1 MAFGTE
7 RLIGLH
13 SADHE
18 DAEHSLLVMKVKRLD
33 CSPGSWYR
41 LLVRVPKFSSYA
53 VLEIV
58 PQNASGKVADGAV
71 HIPIRPG
78 RNGQRVVYA
87 PKNCESFCVQW
98 LIPEDDARPEGDVVA
113 SLTPLAGWRAVWRM
127 LRRVRQF
134 SDICLLPISA
144 GYLGAL
150 LVFPAKLYAR
160 YEKTLHYRPRSLLKP
175 KLAREGSE
183 AGWPAL
189 RWLTMDELRGASS
202 FDAETWVVVRDRA
215 DHWLVGG
222 VNALRDWQ
230 LSHPEAKVITFDEQR
245 VDDESGVV
253 EPWLKPQWNLDL
265 FLSCAYAGRGVAIR
279 GDVFT
284 ECLDSLSLN
293 CFASA
298 DEFVDALLLAV
309 VADYPRDCLS
319 WISHCPVLALQVMT
333 LPMDDA
339 FRQRWFKSRHQRLS
353 KLLDEDSIPS
363 TVEPGRLPLSCRVCW
378 HLPNPSPLVSLCIP
392 TRNGLP
398 VLKPCLEAILQRTEY
413 QNFEVLVVDN
423 QSDCSATLD
432 YLAQMQKADS
442 RVRVLR
448 YDAPFNFSAIN
459 NFAVAHARGQ
469 VIGLVNNDI
478 EPRHSGWLEEMV
490 AQAMRPDIGCVGAK
504 LCYPNGCI
512 QHAGVVLGI
521 GGIAGHAFRF
531 EPINAEGYQGRLE
544 LVQNYSAVT
553 AACLVVRKTVY
564 QEVGGLDECLA
575 INYNDVDFC
584 LKVREL
590 GYRNL
595 WTPYAELTHH
605 ESYTRAGVKSPQQ
618 KRQAEQEFRFMR
630 KKWAQLLDAD
640 PAYHPALTRVHED
653 FSLAAVG
660 GKS

>member
-13 SADHE
+13 SADHD
-18 DAEHSLLVMKVKRLD
+18 DAEHSLLTMKVKRLD
-33 CSPGSWYR
+33 CSPGKWYQCFA
-41 LLVRVPKFSSYA
+41 RVPNFSRYA
-53 VLEIV
+53 VLEVV
-58 PQNASGKVADGAV
+58 PQNASGGLVGGAV
-71 HIPIRPG
+71 HIPVRPG
-78 RNGQRVVYA
+78 RTGQRIVYT
-87 PKNCESFCVQW
+87 PQNCESLCFRW
-98 LIPEDDARPEGDVVA
+98 RNSEDEELPETDFIV
-113 SLTPLAGWRAVWRM
+113 SLTPVARWRAVWRIFRR
-127 LRRVRQF
+127 LRKL
-134 SDICLLPISA
+134 SDIRMLQISKSM
-144 GYLGAL
+144 LGAML
-150 LVFPAKLYAR
+150 LAPTKLYAC
-160 YEKTLHYRPRSLLKP
+160 YEQTLHYRPRSLLKP
-175 KLAREGSE
+175 KSARGAHETT
-183 AGWPAL
+183 WPAL
-189 RWLTMDELRGASS
+189 RWLTMDEVQVASS
-202 FDAETWVVVRDRA
+202 FDAKSWVVIRARA
-215 DHWLVGG
+215 DQWLVGG
-222 VNALRDWQ
+222 VEALRDWQ

-265 FLSCAYAGRGVAIR
+265 FLSCAYVGRGVAIR

-298 DEFVDALLLAV
+298 DEFVDALLLAA
-309 VADYPRDCLS
+309 VADNPRDCLS
-319 WISHCPVLALQVMT
+319 WVTHCPVLALQVMT

-353 KLLDEDSIPS
+353 KLLDEDSTPS

-392 TRNGLP
+392 TRNGLS
-398 VLKPCLEAILQRTEY
+398 VLKPCLEAILERTEY

-432 YLAQMQKADS
+432 YLAQLQKGDS

-564 QEVGGLDECLA
+564 QEVGGLDERLA

-605 ESYTRAGVKSPQQ
+605 ESYTRAGVKTPQQ

-653 FSLAAVG
+653 FSLAAAG
-660 GKS
+660 AKS